1 MSSLF
6 IAAMS
11 TLPGFVVAWLLSN
24 YFEIED
30 YTFFLLIQNLTIGLN
45 LSLNFGLNTFML
57 RYRANSILSD
67 AVSDL
72 KIIYGTYLLCTIIV
86 SSFYYIQIFDRSV
99 SSLGF
104 VATVVVSSM
113 AFLMANN
120 FQQFYIGQG
129 RMNYAHIRFIAG
141 PKILALLLLSLYFVW
156 SLPFSENAV
165 WFYFIQLIFLFS
177 GVRLFLKSGN
187 SIARAFAIVKAYSH
201 QWVTFFLHGIYGPL
215 LVVSIYDVDRELV
228 ATLGIAILLSQPARM
243 IYQFSIQAKVKLIK
257 EQILV
262 DSKSINIGVT
272 YSDLVVRSV
281 FLIILYAAALVIF
294 EGLISFYLFPNIEN
308 FMQFSL
314 FFITY
319 QLINALFGPNGTLLA
334 LVDAAK
340 YDAYSAFFKILLF
353 LFLMYIGCSIP
364 ILMVLMMF
372 MEIAINIFKN
382 NKLSLFTREK
392 LPILMPT
399 LLSISI
405 ILVEAAYF
413 GIY

>member
-1 MSSLF
+1 MISIF
-6 IAAMS
+6 IAAIS
-11 TLPGFVVAWLLSN
+11 TLPGFAVAWLLSN

-45 LSLNFGLNTFML
+45 LVLNFGLNTFML
-57 RYRANSILSD
+57 RYRANSTLNE

-72 KIIYGTYLLCTIIV
+72 KIIYGVYLLCILVI
-86 SSFYYIQIFDRSV
+86 SFFYYIQIFDRSV
-99 SSLGF
+99 NSLVF
-104 VATVVVSSM
+104 VSTITVSSM

-141 PKILALLLLSLYFVW
+141 PKVLAILMLSLYFVW
-156 SLPFSENAV
+156 SLPFSENAF
-165 WFYFIQLIFLFS
+165 WFYFIQLIFIFYGVKLLF
-177 GVRLFLKSGN
+177 KSGN
-187 SIARAFAIVKAYSH
+187 SIARAFAIVKTYSY
-201 QWVTFFLHGIYGPL
+201 QWMTFFLHGIYGPL
-215 LVVSIYDVDRELV
+215 LVVSIYNVDKPLV

-243 IYQFSIQAKVKLIK
+243 IYQFSIQAKIKLIK

-262 DSKSINIGVT
+262 DSKSINIAET
-272 YSDLVVRSV
+272 YSNLVIRSV
-281 FLIILYAAALVIF
+281 FLIILYATAIVIF
-294 EGLISFYLFPNIEN
+294 DGFISFYLFPNIEN

-319 QLINALFGPNGTLLA
+319 QLINSLFGPNGTLLA

-353 LFLMYIGCSIP
+353 LFLLYLGLSIP

-372 MEIAINIFKN
+372 MEIAINIYKN
-382 NKLSLFTREK
+382 SKLSLFTKEK
-392 LPILMPT
+392 LPIFVPT
-399 LLSISI
+399 FLSLFVI
-405 ILVEAAYF
+405 IAEVYYF
-413 GIY
+413 GIF